1 MAAVM
6 NAMGYRATAVGNHE
20 FEFGLDILQTRIAES
35 TFPFLSANMRRVS
48 DGAVPTDLGIEPYT
62 IIEANGI
69 QVGIIGLTTTRTPR
83 TTNPVNV
90 AEFEFIE
97 YETALRQI
105 VPEAKAQGAELIF
118 VPGHVCQDELTALA
132 HAIGDLG
139 VHMLG
144 GGHCNELFAEAV
156 NDIVLLAGGSHM
168 GSYARAIFQFDT
180 AADTVVDVNYGV
192 QMNTGGTADPT
203 ITAIINEWQAKTD
216 AELNLVIGYTTAGL
230 AQRSPEMQALTTESW
245 LIAYPAADAAITNL
259 GGMRAALPPG
269 EITLADIIGV
279 MPFNNVIVEVHLTG
293 QQLLQVL
300 AFAVGNAAIGG
311 VHLQGAQWE
320 LNEGE
325 TAVDAN
331 ETYSLLV
338 NDFMY
343 AGGDGYDL
351 LAEFDPE
358 AYNTAIDW
366 RQPVIDW
373 IMAQA
378 SAAERPLDEAI
389 EQLGHR

>member
-1 MAAVM
+1 
-6 NAMGYRATAVGNHE
+6 
-20 FEFGLDILQTRIAES
+20 
-35 TFPFLSANMRRVS
+35 
-48 DGAVPTDLGIEPYT
+48 
-62 IIEANGI
+62 
-69 QVGIIGLTTTRTPR
+69 
-83 TTNPVNV
+83 
-90 AEFEFIE
+90 
-97 YETALRQI
+97 
-105 VPEAKAQGAELIF
+105 
-118 VPGHVCQDELTALA
+118 
-132 HAIGDLG
+132 
-139 VHMLG
+139 
-144 GGHCNELFAEAV
+144 
-156 NDIVLLAGGSHM
+156 
-168 GSYARAIFQFDT
+168 
-180 AADTVVDVNYGV
+180 
-192 QMNTGGTADPT
+192 
-203 ITAIINEWQAKTD
+203 
-216 AELNLVIGYTTAGL
+216 
-230 AQRSPEMQALTTESW
+230 
-245 LIAYPAADAAITNL
+245 
-259 GGMRAALPPG
+259 MRAALPPG